1 MHSSRKLKQVRHI
14 WFSVVSSCLT
24 GCALSDSSVF
34 HEVLVFMWLWM
45 RTNYCQQIWSLSLK
59 PESHTVQA
67 VRATCVLFAW
77 GSLSVLP
84 FSPPSRL
91 QIHLFTVSSSFL
103 YTRSN
108 GTDKSPPPNKMNI
121 VVCKWPYSYWIWND
135 MSTSEICFWRWMN
148 HCSCVILS
156 CWMLNFPDYERLR
169 IGGLI
174 IAGLL
179 VAGGLFVLL
188 SKYT

>member
-1 MHSSRKLKQVRHI
+1 MLSPVVWRVALCQTHLFFMRFLFSCDCEWELTIVSRFDHCHLNQSHTLCRQSEQH
-14 WFSVVSSCLT
+14 
-24 GCALSDSSVF
+24 VF
-34 HEVLVFMWLWM
+34 YLLEVHYLF
-45 RTNYCQQIWSLSLK
+45 SLSL
-59 PESHTVQA
+59 
-67 VRATCVLFAW
+67 
-77 GSLSVLP
+77 
-84 FSPPSRL
+84 PPL

>member
-135 MSTSEICFWRWMN
+135 IRNM
-148 HCSCVILS
+148 
-156 CWMLNFPDYERLR
+156 
-169 IGGLI
+169 
-174 IAGLL
+174 
-179 VAGGLFVLL
+179 LL
-188 SKYT
+188 SLDESLYLCDPELLIVHFPRLWETTNWRPDHCRLACSRWIVCPT